1 MGCYHEGA
9 DAPRQRFDR
18 SLVLILFNCIASR
31 WRLSLA
37 SGRVEEASWREDIV
51 SCLCQSV
58 HVATA
63 GGDPRPGAPSFF
75 GRDTPTRDCCYE
87 RCCDG
92 DRWVIVVS
100 VSSGYLLTCTRYI
113 VRKWVSEGCLCK
125 AHEMGASYS
134 SCVLQVQVISQLAG
148 ELLEGPVEPS
158 SSLSPNSDLGLARP
172 LKFARSLLELSTERR
187 RVLGTFRCVGTCI
200 MYVHVGK

>member
-18 SLVLILFNCIASR
+18 SLVLILFDCIASR

-87 RCCDG
+87 RCCCCCCDG
-92 DRWVIVVS
+92 GPL
-100 VSSGYLLTCTRYI
+100 GYRISKFRLLTYMYPIYSKKMGIRRLF
-113 VRKWVSEGCLCK
+113 VQSARNGGKLFELC
-125 AHEMGASYS
+125 
-134 SCVLQVQVISQLAG
+134 LAG
-148 ELLEGPVEPS
+148 
-158 SSLSPNSDLGLARP
+158 RY
-172 LKFARSLLELSTERR
+172 K
-187 RVLGTFRCVGTCI
+187 
-200 MYVHVGK
+200 